1 MDTTNSLFN
10 GSVNIVQQMLK
21 NQTQL
26 AKQEARQLFIEHCKS
41 LSIPKSYVIVQNMDA
56 LSSALYVV
64 LIIMTTLTIGMFIE
78 EIYFLRTNI
87 KSTYRRR
94 LSVVQLGIPPIFTLT
109 SMIGCFFPAGYVM
122 IDFVT
127 SVYFGVALHCLLVLK
142 VNYYGGLKSFLKCF
156 ETRTISVRTGPLCC
170 CLVCLPEL
178 PMNRKNFRFLW
189 YMTFQSVLIRPITLF
204 MMGIFDADGSVPI
217 PGILYQT
224 ILVCSMMTGMWAL
237 VIFRRASMDF
247 ISGYRIQGKFFVFQM
262 VLLVANLQPAIVH
275 AAYHSCSPP
284 FGFQTRQIILN
295 YQITIIEFFILS
307 LFSRCYYRRSSDNDD
322 VLLPILY
329 DENNEINNKELKQ
342 IVVEDTAKLLTN
354 DITVELKKEE
364 TIESIKQNGDN

>member
-1 MDTTNSLFN
+1 MDTTSSLRN
-10 GSVNIVQQMLK
+10 QSTNLVQQILT

-26 AKQEARQLFIEHCKS
+26 AKQEARQLFVENCKS
-41 LSIPKSYVIVQNMDA
+41 LSIPKCSVVVQNMDA

-64 LIIMTTLTIGMFIE
+64 LIIMTTLTLGIFIE
-78 EIYFLRTNI
+78 EVYFLRTNI

-109 SMIGCFFPAGYVM
+109 SMIGCFFPGGFVM

-127 SVYFGVALHCLLVLK
+127 SVYFGIALHCLLVLK
-142 VNYYGGLKSFLKCF
+142 VNYYGGLKQFLKCF

-189 YMTFQSVLIRPITLF
+189 YMTFQSALIRPFTLF
-204 MMGIFDADGSVPI
+204 LMGIFNADGSVQI

-247 ISGYRIQGKFFVFQM
+247 ISGYRIQGKFLVFQM

-322 VLLPILY
+322 AHLPILY
-329 DENNEINNKELKQ
+329 DENNETINKELKEM
-342 IVVEDTAKLLTN
+342 VVEDTEKLLTN
-354 DITVELKKEE
+354 DITVELNNEDTSIPIKENG
-364 TIESIKQNGDN
+364 ES